1 MRKETNIVVNIIDF
15 TPMLEQ
21 IKTRYIE
28 QNPDNK
34 GDIKFSLREKWGF
47 VHTKKGKIMICNE
60 GVTSSEPISK
70 ISPFEIE
77 LYKETKTEKGEFIS
91 LLPSYIINITY
102 PKDIEELPVSGQQK
116 LETFIRVFGKRLESN
131 FYICKNFLEEI
142 II

>member
-1 MRKETNIVVNIIDF
+1 VK
-15 TPMLEQ
+15 
-21 IKTRYIE
+21 
-28 QNPDNK
+28 
-34 GDIKFSLREKWGF
+34 
-47 VHTKKGKIMICNE
+47 
-60 GVTSSEPISK
+60 
-70 ISPFEIE
+70 
-77 LYKETKTEKGEFIS
+77 TKTEKGEFIS